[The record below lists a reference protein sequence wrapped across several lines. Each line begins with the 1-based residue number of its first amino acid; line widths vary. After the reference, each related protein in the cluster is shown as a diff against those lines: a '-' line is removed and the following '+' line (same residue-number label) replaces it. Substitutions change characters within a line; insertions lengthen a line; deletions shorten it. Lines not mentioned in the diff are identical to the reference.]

1 MRAWV
6 LRLVFLSAFSSRL
19 GAELDHLVGLHFHG
33 ELELEHSA
41 SGQYVRHSQHVA
53 RASVRVWAV
62 RGCAAAAYLREHV
75 LGDLDDVLG
84 QDLGIDV
91 RNGPTFGRLSQ
102 KTILRSYFSQTAAM
116 TSCDLKSFMY
126 SALTCSTLV
135 MPASAPP
142 SNIFLKR
149 TGMIMTRSLPAF
161 LESFSSARQRGVYAH
176 EWCGSAA
183 PR

>member
-116 TSCDLKSFMY
+116 TSCDLKSFMLRVDVQHIGN
-126 SALTCSTLV
+126 ANLR
-135 MPASAPP
+135 AA
-142 SNIFLKR
+142 FEH
-149 TGMIMTRSLPAF
+149 F
-161 LESFSSARQRGVYAH
+161 LEAYRNDHDAQLAGLLGEFLICAAARRVRA
-176 EWCGSAA
+176 
-183 PR
+183 